1 MDLDDPL
8 QIRKLSN
15 ALKDLD
21 SNYTPNDL
29 GENPI
34 IPENM
39 TTTFSI
45 HILKNYIIYMF

>member
-1 MDLDDPL
+1 MTLYKF
-8 QIRKLSN
+8 RKLSN

-34 IPENM
+34 I
-39 TTTFSI
+39 T
-45 HILKNYIIYMF
+45 